1 MRIIYLKD
9 LKKTRIL
16 ASKYIYREDD
26 NLQSILTDRKRDI
39 CDSLAVA
46 SDAHMAGN

>member
-9 LKKTRIL
+9 LKKTQIF
-16 ASKYIYREDD
+16 ASKYVYREDD
-26 NLQSILTDRKRDI
+26 IVQSILTDRKCDI
-39 CDSLAVA
+39 RDSLAVA